1 MKPTQTQPTMVR
13 SAAKNS
19 RFPSVLFK
27 PTAAA
32 LVAGM
37 MLIPQPG
44 EAAPQKI
51 ELTEL
56 TAQGKTLEAQ
66 YAGMLKE
73 LETEIRA
80 KLPTP
85 EESKIAAWRQAAEA
99 EKEPGKLA
107 SQKSGTVEK
116 LTRRHGDD
124 AVEYLNMRLEYMPA
138 MIVAAKAGLEQAKAM
153 PDSDPEK
160 PQAVAKAEKHLQ
172 DQQKQ
177 YDAIPREIDKAKAAA
192 EKLKQD
198 LPRLVEEAKAAEATY
213 RKAQEAT
220 WKAMDAL
227 GAGDLLGSDS
237 LDAKLAK
244 FMVISEATPR
254 GLAAF
259 AQQGLE
265 HEKLVTLLLNDT
277 GLMMQMLVADGP
289 NAGKFGEAM
298 KIYSDIQKASPRARE
313 GVFQRLAVA
322 VSLGHAVPI
331 AKRASTGGDSKE
343 GDEPVGGSNGSANT
357 IDPVK
362 RYLSYEK
369 WYLDGELDPG
379 FKDLDVWNL
388 VMAVD
393 GSDPDELFVWGR
405 EFMRLMRP
413 DLIPHDGDTTR
424 YVDVVN
430 QEIAYTSQNVKFD
443 RPELEMMQNILA
455 NGGICGR
462 QAFFGRF
469 ILRAYGVPTTAR
481 KQPGHATLALW
492 HPDGWKTRL
501 GGDWGIGPRGK
512 YSAMNRTRSKQYG
525 IDLNFLASSQARNHP
540 SDFLRVKRAQ
550 WIGTVVG
557 EAPMLG
563 LVVSGAPNKAG
574 NNNAKKSAEQEK
586 PGFWT
591 YLALHEQQRV
601 IANLPSDA
609 NKKPVSKPAETPAP
623 VATGTI
629 TTDASGVITIPA
641 SACSHP
647 TQSTQAAY
655 RSGLRD
661 LVTFLKNSSGDTY
674 LRLSRF
680 ATESDSFEY
689 TFTAPGAGTY
699 QLTAKVATPHW
710 DQVLHV
716 STNGGE
722 PVPFAL
728 PYTKALW
735 DTTEPVKIQLK
746 QGENVLKFHGPA
758 RVVAH
763 HFILAPAK

>member
-1 MKPTQTQPTMVR
+1 MKSPDSHPSTVTSTR
-13 SAAKNS
+13 RDRRFSAAVS
-19 RFPSVLFK
+19 GACV
-27 PTAAA
+27 AA
-32 LVAGM
+32 LLAGM
-37 MLIPQPG
+37 PFVSG
-44 EAAPQKI
+44 AAQAAGDAAQAQ
-51 ELTEL
+51 EL
-56 TAQGKTLEAQ
+56 TAQGQTLEAQ
-66 YAGMLKE
+66 YTGMLKE

-85 EESKIAAWRQAAEA
+85 DESKIAAWRQAAEA

-138 MIVAAKAGLEQAKAM
+138 MIAAAKAGLEQAKAM

-160 PQAVAKAEKHLQ
+160 PQAVAKAEKLVQ

-244 FMVISEATPR
+244 FMVIREATPR

-259 AQQGLE
+259 AQQSPG
-265 HEKLVTLLLNDT
+265 HEKLVAQLLNDT
-277 GLMMQMLVADGP
+277 GLMVQMLVADGP
-289 NAGKFGEAM
+289 NAGKYGEAM
-298 KIYSDIQKASPRARE
+298 KIYSDIQKASPRAKE

-343 GDEPVGGSNGSANT
+343 GDEAVGGSNGSANT

-369 WYLDGELDPG
+369 WYLDGELDPC

-393 GSDPDELFVWGR
+393 GSDPDELFAWGR

-430 QEIAYTSQNVKFD
+430 QEIAYTSQNVKHD

-501 GGDWGIGPRGK
+501 GGDWGPGARGK
-512 YSAMNRTRSKQYG
+512 YSAMNRARSKQYG
-525 IDLNFLASSQARNHP
+525 IDVNFLASSQARNHP
-540 SDFLRVKRAQ
+540 SGFLRVKRAQ
-550 WIGTVVG
+550 WIGAVVG
-557 EAPMLG
+557 EEPMLG
-563 LVVSGAPNKAG
+563 LVVSGAPKKAG
-574 NNNAKKSAEQEK
+574 NKNAKKSAVPET
-586 PGFWT
+586 PGFWS

-609 NKKPVSKPAETPAP
+609 SEKAVSKSAETQAP

-629 TTDASGVITIPA
+629 TADASGVITIPA

-647 TQSTQAAY
+647 TKSTQAAY

-680 ATESDSFEY
+680 ATENDSFEY
-689 TFTAPGAGTY
+689 TFTVPGAGTY
-699 QLTAKVATPHW
+699 QLTAKMATPDW

-716 STNGGE
+716 SANGGE